1 MSRERNRGRRHSTF
15 SCVHFT
21 IDTCKAAG
29 IDTPWSL
36 DPRPNA
42 YIGEFR
48 DEFPDLDYYPRTRE
62 LKLELEDEA
71 A

>member
-1 MSRERNRGRRHSTF
+1 MLQRFRRRTSAIRT
-15 SCVHFT
+15 T
-21 IDTCKAAG
+21 
-29 IDTPWSL
+29 
-36 DPRPNA
+36 PRPNA

-48 DEFPDLDYYPRTRE
+48 DEFPDLDYYPRIRE